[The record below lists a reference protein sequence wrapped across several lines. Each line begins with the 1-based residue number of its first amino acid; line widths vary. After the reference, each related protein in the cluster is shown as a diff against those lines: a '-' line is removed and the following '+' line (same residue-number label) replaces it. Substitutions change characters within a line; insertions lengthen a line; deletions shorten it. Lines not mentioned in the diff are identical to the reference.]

1 MIVGVT
7 GGIGTG
13 KSTVV
18 SLFKKLGNIAVYTAD
33 DEAKNLMNTSKLI
46 SSKIKKEFGDEA
58 YKNDVL
64 NRPFLANIVFKDKEK
79 LAKLNA
85 IVHPEVANH
94 FKEFV
99 KNNQHKLYVLYENA
113 ILFENKSDSFCD
125 VIITV
130 TAPLNIRLQR
140 LITRDNTT
148 KEAVLH
154 RIKNQWSETKKI
166 LQSNYIVENKA
177 LKITKEQVSK
187 IHHLLVQKKNLY

>member
-1 MIVGVT
+1 MIVGIT

-18 SLFKKLGNIAVYTAD
+18 SLFEKLGDVAVYTAD
-33 DEAKNLMNTSKLI
+33 DEAKNLMNTSQVI
-46 SSKIKKEFGDEA
+46 ASKIKKEFGDEA
-58 YKNDVL
+58 YKKGVL

-79 LAKLNA
+79 LSKLNA
-85 IVHPEVANH
+85 IVHPEVAKH

-113 ILFENKSDSFCD
+113 ILFENKSDTFCD
-125 VIITV
+125 VIITI
-130 TAPLNIRLQR
+130 TAPLDVRLQR

-154 RIKNQWSETKKI
+154 RINNQWSETKKV
-166 LQSNYIVENKA
+166 LQSNYIIENND
-177 LKITKEQVSK
+177 LKNTKETVSK
-187 IHHLLVQKKNLY
+187 IHTLLVQKKNLD